1 MPAHKTVTHS
11 PVSHAKS
18 TSTERSAMP
27 AHKTVTHSPVSHAK
41 STSTERSAMPTENT
55 VPEAEATTTSSSV
68 EVTAT
73 PAVQPHPSPLPV
85 AIAATPPATVSAAT
99 ALAAMAYLTPP
110 PKNALIPPVPS
121 NFVPESGADY
131 RGITPKKAELVTLP
145 LAVDDLRKF
154 TNYGL
159 VVGATA
165 PPYDEILSTF
175 AVTNEWS
182 SMRTASSAWDVY
194 GQAQEGICWTVM
206 RAAMASLKPSFALAA
221 QRDPSLPAK
230 YPGLAALL
238 GVKKAIAHKAVSTK
252 RANKKAVAEGKE
264 PTHGKVGKK
273 RQKSADKAIVA
284 AANAAAS
291 APTASSTAAAPSA
304 TAPTAQPPAAATST
318 GPVASPVVATPTNG
332 AAVVQA
338 TPANGVVLAANGAGH

>member
-1 MPAHKTVTHS
+1 
-11 PVSHAKS
+11 
-18 TSTERSAMP
+18 
-27 AHKTVTHSPVSHAK
+27 
-41 STSTERSAMPTENT
+41 MPT
-55 VPEAEATTTSSSV
+55 A
-68 EVTAT
+68 
-73 PAVQPHPSPLPV
+73 
-85 AIAATPPATVSAAT
+85 AAT
-99 ALAAMAYLTPP
+99 AATAYLTPP

-121 NFVPESGADY
+121 SFVPESGADY

-165 PPYDEILSTF
+165 PPYEEILSTF

-206 RAAMASLKPSFALAA
+206 RAAMASLKPAFALAA

-252 RANKKAVAEGKE
+252 RANKKAVAEGRE
-264 PTHGKVGKK
+264 PTHGQVGKK

-284 AANAAAS
+284 AANAAAN
-291 APTASSTAAAPSA
+291 APTTSSAAAPSA
-304 TAPTAQPPAAATST
+304 TAPSATAPSAQPPAAATST
-318 GPVASPVVATPTNG
+318 PPAASPVVATPTNG

-338 TPANGVVLAANGAGH
+338 APANGAAVAANGAGH